1 MKIKKLISIFV
12 VSALVVTAMPAASSA
27 AEIEGDYIENEVN
40 FIYTQTAEN
49 EEDFCGEENI
59 SQDLA
64 SCGVISLKELPMDCV
79 YDTAVKR
86 NDDGTFTKT
95 TVFNAVTEDDTPDA
109 LRKLERLNSVELA
122 EPNYTLEEDT
132 FTMPREI
139 TNSTSYYRNYTKWW
153 FENVVHIPEAWQEF
167 ETFGEG
173 VVVAEIDSG
182 VFVNNVEIDENIWED
197 AAGHRGYNADS
208 NTYECVP
215 ATGHGGNVA
224 GIIAAEIGS
233 NANLIGVAPKSK
245 IMPIKVSRNANSISI
260 DAMVAAINYAMSNG
274 ADIITMS
281 LGTTGNSTLL
291 ENACNEAYRSGIIL
305 TASASNNAKD
315 LAQQKSYPSCYNS
328 VIGVMALDNDG
339 QTLCNFSN
347 YDSTGQLVHFA
358 LPGRTILGLPRT
370 EGSTTGLTGMSGTS
384 QATPI
389 LAGLA
394 ALYKSVYPD
403 HTPAEFIYALEN
415 SSTRTCVTN
424 PEVVTNTQYTYKVP
438 DAVSLLSYGNTQPSV
453 TPYAGTT
460 TVIDEDTGFIYGLE
474 ENYYSIDDY
483 VSVLDGSYE
492 FIPTENGNGTGST
505 LRVYCLDGNV
515 YRDYHIVIFGD
526 TDGDALCDARDY
538 ALCEFAADSG
548 PVPDCVRFAADVDFD
563 DSVTA
568 DDSGIISRCGVFT
581 DFVSQIR

>member
-49 EEDFCGEENI
+49 EEDFCTEENI

-79 YDTAVKR
+79 YDTAVKQ
-86 NDDGTFTKT
+86 NADGTFTKT
-95 TVFNAVTEDDTPDA
+95 TVFNAVTENDTPDV
-109 LRKLERLNSVELA
+109 LRKLERLDSVELA

-139 TNSTSYYRNYTKWW
+139 TNSTSHFNNYTRWW
-153 FENVVHIPEAWQEF
+153 FGNVVHIPEAWEEF

-173 VVVAEIDSG
+173 TLVAVIDSG
-182 VFVNNVEIDENIWED
+182 VHVNNVEIDDNIWED
-197 AAGHRGYNADS
+197 AAGHRGYNADN
-208 NTYECVP
+208 NTYECTP
-215 ATGHGGNVA
+215 ASSHGGNVA
-224 GIIAAEIGS
+224 GIVAAEIGS
-233 NANLIGVAPKSK
+233 NANLIGVAPKAK
-245 IMPIKVSRNANSISI
+245 IIPIKVSRNAFSISI
-260 DAMVAAINYAMSNG
+260 DAMVVGINYAISNG

-291 ENACNEAYRSGIIL
+291 EKACNEAYKSGIIL
-305 TASASNNAKD
+305 TASASNNKTN

-339 QTLCNFSN
+339 QTLCDFSN
-347 YDSTGQLVHFA
+347 YDSSGQLVHFA
-358 LPGRTILGLPRT
+358 LPGRAILGLPPS

-403 HTPAEFIYALEN
+403 HTPEEFINALEN
-415 SSTRTCVTN
+415 SSTRTCVSN
-424 PEVVTNTQYTYKVP
+424 PTVTSTQYTYKVP
-438 DAVSLLSYGNTQPSV
+438 DALSLLRYSNTLPIV

-460 TVIDEDTGFIYGLE
+460 TVIDNENGFIYGME
-474 ENYYSIDDY
+474 ENYFSIDDY
-483 VSVLDGSYE
+483 VSVIDGYYE
-492 FIPTENGNGTGST
+492 MIPTANGQGTGSIF
-505 LRVYCLDGNV
+505 RVYALDGQV
-515 YRDYHIVIFGD
+515 YRDYQIVVFGD
-526 TDGDALCDARDY
+526 TDGDAVCDGRDY
-538 ALCEFAADSG
+538 AFCALAADSA
-548 PVPDCVRFAADVDFD
+548 PLSDAVIFASDVDFD
-563 DSVTA
+563 DEVT
-568 DDSGIISRCGVFT
+568 DSDLSIIARCGVFT
-581 DFVSQIR
+581 DHVAQIR